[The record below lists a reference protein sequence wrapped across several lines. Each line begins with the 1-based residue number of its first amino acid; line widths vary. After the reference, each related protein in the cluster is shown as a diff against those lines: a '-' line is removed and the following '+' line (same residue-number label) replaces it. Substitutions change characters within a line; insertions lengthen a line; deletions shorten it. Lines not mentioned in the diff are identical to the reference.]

1 VVTVPVST
9 VSKRPRPPAD
19 SPLTSRRTAPV
30 AARSGAELDAVR
42 AAQAAGVIDPELA
55 AGDVYS
61 LVISLSM
68 T

>member
-1 VVTVPVST
+1 
-9 VSKRPRPPAD
+9 
-19 SPLTSRRTAPV
+19 V